1 MSFIPHALASGTF
14 AALASVCAKLFTDQ
28 KTAQFTQTTLDVL
41 PISHYSDSLEFYV
54 SSAVRI
60 TCFIL
65 IFAFNSLMWTIFT
78 KALNRAPSS
87 TAVSIVNSAA
97 NFSVS
102 ALAGYIVFGEPLA
115 LSWWVGATL
124 IITGTLILTRA
135 NSKMEETKSKTD

>member
-1 MSFIPHALASGTF
+1 MSFIPPAIASGTF
-14 AALASVCAKLFTDQ
+14 AALASVFAKLFTDE
-28 KTAQFTQTTLDVL
+28 KTSQFTQSTLELL
-41 PISHYSDSLEFYV
+41 PISKYSETAEFYV
-54 SSAVRI
+54 SSTVRI
-60 TCFIL
+60 ICFIL
-65 IFAFNSLMWTIFT
+65 IFGCNSLMWTIFT

-135 NSKMEETKSKTD
+135 NSKMEETKSKAE